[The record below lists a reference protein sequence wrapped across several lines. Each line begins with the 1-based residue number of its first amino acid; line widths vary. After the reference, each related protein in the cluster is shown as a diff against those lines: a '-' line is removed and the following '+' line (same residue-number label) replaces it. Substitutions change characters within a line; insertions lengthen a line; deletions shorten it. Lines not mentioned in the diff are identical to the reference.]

1 MNFPK
6 GLNGPL
12 RTLNVKEKQKIVVL
26 NEIAKRFDKRLIYSE
41 QEVNEMLK
49 PVYHDYIGLR
59 RYLVDYGFLDRQSDG
74 SEYWVKMSSE
84 RRGTKSMDRKKELRK
99 IYKDLKTKAGVYQ
112 VKNTKNGKIFVGST
126 MDIKTLNGL
135 RFMLKNGGNPN
146 KTLQNEWDEF
156 GEGAFVIEV
165 LEELK
170 TEETERS
177 KIKKELEKL
186 EEKWLVKLK
195 PYGENGYN

>member
-1 MNFPK
+1 
-6 GLNGPL
+6 
-12 RTLNVKEKQKIVVL
+12 
-26 NEIAKRFDKRLIYSE
+26 
-41 QEVNEMLK
+41 
-49 PVYHDYIGLR
+49 
-59 RYLVDYGFLDRQSDG
+59 
-74 SEYWVKMSSE
+74 
-84 RRGTKSMDRKKELRK
+84 
-99 IYKDLKTKAGVYQ
+99 
-112 VKNTKNGKIFVGST
+112 
-126 MDIKTLNGL
+126 
-135 RFMLKNGGNPN
+135 MLKNGGNPN